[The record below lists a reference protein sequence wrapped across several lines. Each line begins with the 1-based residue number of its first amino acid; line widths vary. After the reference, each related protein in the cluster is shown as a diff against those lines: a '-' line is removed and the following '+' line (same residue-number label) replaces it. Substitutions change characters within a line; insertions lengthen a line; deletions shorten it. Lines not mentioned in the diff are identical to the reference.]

1 VSTATCPR
9 TTAEAVAELRA
20 AVRGRVIVP
29 GAPDYDRA
37 RTVYFATGRRPAA
50 VIRATGTADVVRTV
64 QVARD
69 HGLELAVRGGGHSP
83 AAHASTDGGI
93 VLDLAELASFA
104 VDPDR
109 SAAWAGAGLTAGRYT
124 AAAARHGLATG
135 FGDTAS
141 VGIGGITLS
150 GGIGLLVRRHGMTI
164 DNLLGA
170 DVVTADGVLR
180 RVDAA
185 TYPDLFWAIRGG
197 GGNFGV
203 ATRLHLRLNAV
214 DAVVGGT
221 LMLPATPQVLA
232 AFLAEAHA
240 AADRLTTIVNVL
252 PAGPA
257 GMVLRAT
264 LVHVGG
270 PPAGEQATT
279 PFRRLAAPIADT
291 VGPTRYASM
300 LGDIGNRRRPAT
312 AHRTLFLDAFDT
324 GVTETVLDHLLRC
337 TAPTPIAQL
346 RILGGAMA
354 RVDVDATAFAHRTP
368 RLLANL
374 AALDGHPDDLPEHR
388 AWVDAFAE
396 ALHQRHGA
404 AAGFLGD
411 EGPAG
416 VREAYP
422 GRTWDRLVAVKAR
435 YDPTNLFRLNQ
446 NIPPAR
452 TD

>member
-1 VSTATCPR
+1 M
-9 TTAEAVAELRA
+9 
-20 AVRGRVIVP
+20 
-29 GAPDYDRA
+29 
-37 RTVYFATGRRPAA
+37 
-50 VIRATGTADVVRTV
+50 
-64 QVARD
+64 
-69 HGLELAVRGGGHSP
+69 ELAVRGGGHSP
-83 AAHASTDGGI
+83 AAHATTDGGI
-93 VLDLAELASFA
+93 ELDLAALVGFA

-124 AAAARHGLATG
+124 AAAARQGRATG

-164 DNLLGA
+164 DNLLSA

-185 TYPDLFWAIRGG
+185 THPDLFWAIRGG

-203 ATRLHLRLNAV
+203 ATRLHLRLHAV

-221 LMLPATPQVLA
+221 LVLPATPQVLA

-240 AADRLTTIVNVL
+240 ATDRLTTIVNVL

-257 GMVLRAT
+257 GMILRAT

-270 PPAGEQATT
+270 RTAGAQATA
-279 PFRRLAAPIADT
+279 PFRRLAAPIVDT

-300 LGDIGNRRRPAT
+300 LDDVGNGRRPAA

-324 GVTETVLDHLLRC
+324 GVAETVLDHLRRS
-337 TAPTPIAQL
+337 TAPLPIAQL

-354 RVDVDATAFAHRTP
+354 RVDPDATAFAHRTP
-368 RLLANL
+368 RLLVNL
-374 AALDGHPDDLPEHR
+374 AALDGQPGDLPEHR
-388 AWVDAFAE
+388 AWVDAFA
-396 ALHQRHGA
+396 AAVGHRDGA
-404 AAGFLGD
+404 AVGFLGD
-411 EGPAG
+411 DGVAG
-416 VREAYP
+416 VRAAYP
-422 GRTWDRLVAVKAR
+422 GRTLDRLVAVKRR
-435 YDPTNLFRLNQ
+435 YDPTNLFRRNQ
-446 NIPPAR
+446 NVPPQAG
-452 TD
+452 